1 MCGLVVRTIC
11 RTRSQAN
18 FSKATRSIVRRIPSL
33 TLEAVAVTREPNT
46 SAMPEL
52 PLDLQICK
60 KCNQPIFEGHAYEL
74 GDDRWHISCFKCLK
88 CELLLGCNLNFLV
101 LGNGNLICS
110 NCLYNCKQC
119 NKKIDDLAILTGDQ
133 AYCLNCFKCR
143 LCKMKIED
151 LRYARTL
158 KGLFCMECHEKLMA
172 KKKKYDARKR
182 PPHDHTKDGD
192 KRALVTLKTLR
203 NSVLNLYM
211 LSLAAAPAPHLADAL
226 FANSNPSLLLLLSLK
241 DKLLPAPPL
250 RNQTP
255 PQGDYRDSF
264 QLARTE
270 MLMNLIATSQFT
282 VLTLG
287 VLPAAALPAVHS
299 QVSTDYL
306 IEEVGNL
313 EDDEASFLQRAP
325 LLRQR
330 LNPQLAAAL
339 KNQALL
345 SPGAPPARS
354 SLRLPLQPPP
364 VAQPSLLAPEAV
376 ATPYNQKDNYLPR
389 QDTAKLGPAVD
400 LAPQPRSST
409 AKDGGGEKS
418 PLPDIS
424 PLKFGKNLLILLP
437 NQFHD
442 HEFHTA
448 SRYGQPESAPGLPPL
463 RQRRGSLLLA
473 VDDAHKR
480 PPTLPFAR
488 ANRQARVVES
498 NDFVLTDSLN
508 ERDPDLELPPPL
520 RRRPSLPPPAR
531 APLSRQG
538 SDYKDASQGL
548 GLGLVGV
555 DLDPNELTLKR
566 RAPPPMTDD
575 DAALVL
581 LQPGGVS
588 RKTLLRT
595 PKLPSLRH
603 KRLISG
609 SGLSLANKFGFFKP
623 RDGRQP
629 LVSEGTGLN
638 QTTPQLALYQLPL
651 FAATHLR
658 LTLDLYDLYHAAAA
672 SNDDSLR
679 QEVAQLAA
687 HKKQLEYEV
696 RTLTTEKHALLAEA
710 RQMQE
715 RFAADQ
721 KQLQSDIAE
730 LERRKRVLLETNQQ
744 LQEHNASL
752 DGAKAM
758 ANSSLSTTVNLA
770 YYNDLEEP
778 LAGEPQRA
786 ARLKFWKRGKQAGG
800 ANLVTT
806 GVGLGNLLAVPDNKG
821 YGGGANIPGLLSHLL
836 LNVNTMNGGSLA
848 PAAEVNGQ
856 GGKQKF
862 TKLRSLNIL
871 ELFLGSEDGNQC
883 PLYSLTIQQRADYER
898 ARAPLIIS
906 KCLAEVERRGLDME
920 GIYRI
925 LGGNLAI
932 VAIENAF
939 ANHNGDDKLSKLDET
954 LDCDINA
961 VTSALK
967 RYLRK
972 LPDPLIPFSLYDEFI
987 KVLLNNAATKVDKR
1001 IEYLRAKV
1009 LDKLPP
1015 ANLHVLYLLTKHLA
1029 LVNLYQ
1035 LVNRMGYK
1043 NLLVVFAP
1051 TIARDQL
1058 GEKEMI
1064 DMGYRNN
1071 VTEFLMSY
1079 ADQIFADYHG

>member
-1 MCGLVVRTIC
+1 
-11 RTRSQAN
+11 
-18 FSKATRSIVRRIPSL
+18 
-33 TLEAVAVTREPNT
+33 
-46 SAMPEL
+46 MPEL

-74 GDDRWHISCFKCLK
+74 GDDRWHILCFKCLK

-182 PPHDHTKDGD
+182 HHELAKDGD
-192 KRALVTLKTLR
+192 KRSLVALKNSR
-203 NSVLNLYM
+203 NSLLNLYM
-211 LSLAAAPAPHLADAL
+211 LSLAAAPAPHLADAM
-226 FANSNPSLLLLLSLK
+226 FANLNPSQLLLLSLK
-241 DKLLPAPPL
+241 DKLLPAPPV

-255 PQGDYRDSF
+255 PLNEYRDSF
-264 QLARTE
+264 PLARTE
-270 MLMNLIATSQFT
+270 NLVATSQFT
-282 VLTLG
+282 VLTLA
-287 VLPAAALPAVHS
+287 VLPAGALPAVRS
-299 QVSTDYL
+299 VTTDYL
-306 IEEVGNL
+306 IEEVRDL
-313 EDDEASFLQRAP
+313 EDDEAFLQRAP

-339 KNQALL
+339 KNQSLG

-354 SLRLPLQPPP
+354 SLRLPLQP
-364 VAQPSLLAPEAV
+364 AQMSQTSLLAPEAV
-376 ATPYNQKDNYLPR
+376 TEYNSKDNYLPR
-389 QDTAKLGPAVD
+389 QNAGKLGPAVE
-400 LAPQPRSST
+400 LAPQPRRE
-409 AKDGGGEKS
+409 ANKNDGSDKPTDRS

-448 SRYGQPESAPGLPPL
+448 QQYGQPESAPGLPPL
-463 RQRRGSLLLA
+463 RGRRGSLLLA
-473 VDDAHKR
+473 VDDSQKR

-498 NDFVLTDSLN
+498 NDFVLTDSLT
-508 ERDPDLELPPPL
+508 ERDSELDLPPSS
-520 RRRPSLPPPAR
+520 RRRPSLPLPR
-531 APLSRQG
+531 HPLSRQG
-538 SDYKDASQGL
+538 SDLKETPQ

-555 DLDPNELTLKR
+555 SIDPNELALKR
-566 RAPPPMTDD
+566 RAPPPMPED
-575 DAALVL
+575 DAGLELL
-581 LQPGGVS
+581 LQQGLS

-623 RDGRQP
+623 REGRQP
-629 LVSEGTGLN
+629 LVSEGTELS
-638 QTTPQLALYQLPL
+638 QTTPQLSQFQLPL
-651 FAATHLR
+651 FTATHLR
-658 LTLDLYDLYHAAAA
+658 LTLDLYDIYQAAA
-672 SNDDSLR
+672 DDPLR

-696 RTLTTEKHALLAEA
+696 RTLTTEKHALLAET

-715 RFAADQ
+715 RYATDQ
-721 KQLQSDIAE
+721 KQLQGEIAE
-730 LERRKRVLLETNQQ
+730 LERRKRVLLETNQH

-758 ANSSLSTTVNLA
+758 ANSSLSTTVNLS
-770 YYNDLEEP
+770 YYNELEEP

-806 GVGLGNLLAVPDNKG
+806 GVPLGNLLAVPEGKA
-821 YGGGANIPGLLSHLL
+821 YGGGLNIPGLTSQLL
-836 LNVNTMNGGSLA
+836 LNVNHHQNGGSLA
-848 PAAEVNGQ
+848 PPADVNGQ
-856 GGKQKF
+856 NTKQKYPR
-862 TKLRSLNIL
+862 LRSLNIL
-871 ELFLGSEDGNQC
+871 ELFLGTEDGNQC
-883 PLYSLTIQQRADYER
+883 PLYSLTIQQRADFER
-898 ARAPLIIS
+898 TRAPLIIT

-939 ANHNGDDKLSKLDET
+939 ANHTGDDKSGKLDET

-1001 IEYLRAKV
+1001 VEYLKVKV

-1071 VTEFLMSY
+1071 VTEFLMTY
-1079 ADQIFADYHG
+1079 ADQIFADYNTEYSF